1 MRHSEK
7 SRIIVNMELLIND
20 CVTDSKLDYLL
31 KKKSFMTTLNIT
43 PQLKVKRLPSANRST
58 GQFFF

>member
-20 CVTDSKLDYLL
+20 CVTDNNFGYLL
-31 KKKSFMTTLNIT
+31 KKKSFMTIRSIA